1 MYIIIYTIYYIY
13 YCCNIYIY
21 MYIYIIIYYIY
32 IKKTNS
38 RCATLIPIKARLN
51 PFNESYS
58 CFLQ

>member
-1 MYIIIYTIYYIY
+1 
-13 YCCNIYIY
+13 

-32 IKKTNS
+32 IKKTSS